1 MLEVRE
7 MGSLRGKEC
16 FEEGT
21 SELIPHWYVACTMAR
36 HEKQVASQLSG
47 RGIDCFLPL
56 YEEVHR
62 WKDRHKTVTLPL
74 FPGYVFIRIP
84 LMERLRV
91 QVLPSVLRLVGF
103 GGPPVAID
111 DIEIERLRTGLAT
124 LRAEPHPFLKAG
136 QTVRVKSG
144 PLMGAQGILERH
156 RENFRVVLSMDLI
169 QQSVAVEMDL
179 CDLELI

>member
-1 MLEVRE
+1 MLEVW
-7 MGSLRGKEC
+7 GTGNGLGTD
-16 FEEGT
+16 FLEERP
-21 SELIPHWYVACTMAR
+21 SELIARWYVLCTMAR
-36 HEKQVASQLSG
+36 HEKQVAAQLSG

-62 WKDRHKTVTLPL
+62 WKDRRKTVSLPL
-74 FPGYVFIRIP
+74 FPGYVFVRIP

-103 GGPPVAID
+103 GGPPVALD
-111 DIEIERLRTGLAT
+111 DREVEWLRNGLSA
-124 LRAEPHPFLKAG
+124 LHAEPHPFLKVG
-136 QTVRVKSG
+136 QTVRVKNG
-144 PLMGAQGILERH
+144 PLAGAEGILSRY
-156 RENFRVVLSMDLI
+156 RDRFRVVLSMDLI